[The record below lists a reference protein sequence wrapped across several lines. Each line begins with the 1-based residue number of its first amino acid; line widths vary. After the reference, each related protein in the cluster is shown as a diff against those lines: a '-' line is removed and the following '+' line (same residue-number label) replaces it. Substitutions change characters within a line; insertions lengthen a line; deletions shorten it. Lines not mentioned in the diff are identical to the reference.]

1 MTPANSVSLSEL
13 ASLNDVEYRLR
24 VRSLVAVPSS
34 QKVAELESEI
44 AQFER
49 ARGFSS
55 AEMQTRLANGQLEE
69 TLDVCDW
76 LMTLKLR
83 DRLVKP
89 RSR

>member
-1 MTPANSVSLSEL
+1 MTSASSISLSEL
-13 ASLNDVEYRLR
+13 ASLNDVEYRSR

-34 QKVAELESEI
+34 QKVVELDAEI
-44 AQFER
+44 GHFER

-55 AEMQTRLANGQLEE
+55 AEMQTRLAKGQLDE

-83 DRLVKP
+83 DRLVGP

>member
-1 MTPANSVSLSEL
+1 MTSASSVSLSEL
-13 ASLNDVEYRLR
+13 AGLNDVEYRSR
-24 VRSLVAVPSS
+24 VRSLVAVPSL
-34 QKVAELESEI
+34 QKVAELEAEI

-55 AEMQTRLANGQLEE
+55 AEMRARLASGQLDE

-76 LMTLKLR
+76 LMALKLR
-83 DRLVKP
+83 DRLVGP